1 MLSLQQR
8 FIIKWVFLSQSLH
21 SSLPATS
28 FPCQF
33 PSCIFL
39 KVIMYSPWQCTD
51 LKAVWIAR
59 DLWKTPN
66 NLMHSPWNFP
76 PRHQMQFLH
85 FSWDQAQKTTT
96 FRKLSQM
103 YLPTLLAL
111 IIYIT
116 LSPSSNIMGYVFSFD
131 CHFPLVDMSL
141 QLQSLW
147 LLSKTCKIKCIV
159 EFKTFQIL
167 EK

>member
-1 MLSLQQR
+1 MGPLIPF
-8 FIIKWVFLSQSLH
+8 FIL
-21 SSLPATS
+21 LPTS
-28 FPCQF
+28 NFFPCQF

-66 NLMHSPWNFP
+66 NLMHSPWNLP

-85 FSWDQAQKTTT
+85 FSWDQAQKTTP
-96 FRKLSQM
+96 FKKLSQI

-131 CHFPLVDMSL
+131 YVILHLLICHCNYRVFDFYRKPVKSNAL
-141 QLQSLW
+141 
-147 LLSKTCKIKCIV
+147 
-159 EFKTFQIL
+159 
-167 EK
+167 